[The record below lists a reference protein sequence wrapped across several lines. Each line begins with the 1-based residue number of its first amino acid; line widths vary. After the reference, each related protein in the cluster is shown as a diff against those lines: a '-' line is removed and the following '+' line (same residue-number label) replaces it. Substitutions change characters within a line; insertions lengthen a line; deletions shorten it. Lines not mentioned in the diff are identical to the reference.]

1 MKILLLEDDF
11 TDADLTKRSLRSSI
25 PGCEIDVAPT
35 LKHARE
41 LLTLEK
47 PYDFALLDM
56 KLPDGTGLDLLMEI
70 RQKRLNMPVIILT
83 GSGNEEVAVTALKAG
98 ANDYV
103 VKHQGY
109 TAKLAGII
117 DFAII
122 NFKQGLLQKADIID
136 VLYIEH
142 HPADIDLTI
151 RHLNKYAPYIHLDT
165 ITSSEGALSKINDKN
180 KDAVRYKVILM
191 DYRFPGHNS
200 MEFIKL
206 LRQDYKLTVPIILI
220 TGQGNEDIAVAALKL
235 GVSDYVT
242 KSEKYLYRLPSLIV
256 NAAQKAELEKKQAAL
271 FESEAKYRLLA
282 ENSGD
287 VIFVLDMD
295 LNFTYISPAV
305 KNLRGFD
312 HEEAIKQNISD
323 VLTPDSYEKAVS
335 ALSQVLSSNADSAKS
350 NIPNMLLEL
359 EMIRKDK
366 TTVWTEVKVSLMFDN
381 NNQAMG
387 IIGTSRDIS
396 QRKHATDELRKLSR
410 AIEQS
415 PASVVITDL
424 AGSIEY
430 VNPRFSELTGYS
442 LEEVKGK
449 NPRVLKTGHTKTEEY
464 KVLWETICSGDDWRG
479 EFQNKRK
486 DGSIYWEQAS
496 ISPIK
501 NSAGKITH
509 FIAVKEDV
517 TERKKMMGEL
527 VIAKEKAEESDRL
540 KTSFLHNISH
550 EIRTPL
556 NAIIGFSTL
565 LTDPLLSAVK
575 REYFNNVLLKSSDQ
589 LLAVITG
596 IINIAT
602 IEAGQEKLT
611 DDVVNINLTCK
622 LLEEQFTSRANDKR
636 IVFRFTPFLS
646 ENDANIITDKTKL
659 IQILTNLLDNAFKFT
674 KEGQIEFGYV
684 VKENKIEFHVKDTGI
699 GIQASMQDEI
709 FKRFRQVE
717 GSATR
722 QYGGS
727 GLGLTLSK
735 AYVELLG
742 GKIWLNS
749 RLGKGTELRFTV
761 PYKKEKQDIKTELE
775 TVVEIK
781 TETVAPKTI
790 LIAEDED
797 YNFMFIEAILSRVK
811 FEIIRAEN
819 GVEAVEM
826 CKSNPNIDLVLMDI
840 KMPIMNGYEATT
852 LIKEFMPDIPIIAVT
867 AYSTE
872 ADKNKAFA
880 SGCTDFLSKP
890 FKGEMLIARIKQQLL
905 N

>member
-1 MKILLLEDDF
+1 
-11 TDADLTKRSLRSSI
+11 
-25 PGCEIDVAPT
+25 
-35 LKHARE
+35 
-41 LLTLEK
+41 
-47 PYDFALLDM
+47 
-56 KLPDGTGLDLLMEI
+56 
-70 RQKRLNMPVIILT
+70 
-83 GSGNEEVAVTALKAG
+83 
-98 ANDYV
+98 
-103 VKHQGY
+103 
-109 TAKLAGII
+109 
-117 DFAII
+117 
-122 NFKQGLLQKADIID
+122 
-136 VLYIEH
+136 
-142 HPADIDLTI
+142 
-151 RHLNKYAPYIHLDT
+151 
-165 ITSSEGALSKINDKN
+165 
-180 KDAVRYKVILM
+180 
-191 DYRFPGHNS
+191 
-200 MEFIKL
+200 
-206 LRQDYKLTVPIILI
+206 
-220 TGQGNEDIAVAALKL
+220 
-235 GVSDYVT
+235 
-242 KSEKYLYRLPSLIV
+242 
-256 NAAQKAELEKKQAAL
+256 
-271 FESEAKYRLLA
+271 
-282 ENSGD
+282 
-287 VIFVLDMD
+287 
-295 LNFTYISPAV
+295 
-305 KNLRGFD
+305 
-312 HEEAIKQNISD
+312 
-323 VLTPDSYEKAVS
+323 
-335 ALSQVLSSNADSAKS
+335 
-350 NIPNMLLEL
+350 
-359 EMIRKDK
+359 
-366 TTVWTEVKVSLMFDN
+366 MFDN